1 MDKILQFIY
10 QMWKKVK
17 PPKRLYRFGTLG
29 LDYFDDRTR
38 KEKICDYIDN
48 FFFDYVQNQRARKA
62 YRKAVFNSFFCY
74 SLGRVVNSTQEL
86 KDKEREG
93 YRMMSFSELERTA
106 KKYKDR
112 LNKEQDE
119 KSTKYWKEALGKIK
133 SGNGGYVHTMQ
144 ERIKNGDI
152 VIRQ

>member
-1 MDKILQFIY
+1 
-10 QMWKKVK
+10 
-17 PPKRLYRFGTLG
+17 
-29 LDYFDDRTR
+29 
-38 KEKICDYIDN
+38 
-48 FFFDYVQNQRARKA
+48 
-62 YRKAVFNSFFCY
+62 
-74 SLGRVVNSTQEL
+74 
-86 KDKEREG
+86 
-93 YRMMSFSELERTA
+93 MMSFSELERTA

-133 SGNGGYVHTMQ
+133 SGNSNYVQQMQ

>member
-1 MDKILQFIY
+1 MDKILQFVY
-10 QMWKKVK
+10 RLWKKIK
-17 PPKRLYRFGTLG
+17 PPKRLYKFGTLG
-29 LDYFDDRTR
+29 LNFFDDRTR

-48 FFFDYVQNQRARKA
+48 FFFNYIQIQREKKA

-74 SLGRVVNSTQEL
+74 SLGRVVHSTQEL
-86 KDKEREG
+86 KDKEKEG

-106 KKYKDR
+106 KHYKDR
-112 LNKEQDE
+112 LNKEQDA
-119 KSTKYWKEALGKIK
+119 KSTKYWTEALGKIK
-133 SGNGGYVHTMQ
+133 SGNSNYVQQMQ